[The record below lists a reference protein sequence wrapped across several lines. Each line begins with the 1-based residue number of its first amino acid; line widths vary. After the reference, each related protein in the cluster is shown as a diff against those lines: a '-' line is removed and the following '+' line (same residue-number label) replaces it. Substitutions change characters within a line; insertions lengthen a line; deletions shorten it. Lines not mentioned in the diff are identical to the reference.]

1 MTVVRLDSLTPAMRS
16 VVLAL
21 INAAKTAKPEA
32 APDSPDKRVGTVSDA
47 TDREIRVVEV

>member
-1 MTVVRLDSLTPAMRS
+1 MTVVRLDSLTPAMRR

-32 APDSPDKRVGTVSDA
+32 APISPDKRAGTASDKE
-47 TDREIRVVEV
+47 DSK